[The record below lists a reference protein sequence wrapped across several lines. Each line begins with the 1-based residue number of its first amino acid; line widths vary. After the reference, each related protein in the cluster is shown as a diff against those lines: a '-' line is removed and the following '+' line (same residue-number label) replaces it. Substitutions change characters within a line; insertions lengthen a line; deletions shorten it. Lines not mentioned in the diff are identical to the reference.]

1 MLDANAYEANI
12 GRTFRITQLDMD
24 MITLDVDM
32 ITLDGILQTLALDP
46 VYATTKI
53 YVGSMHSDTIYI
65 YISLYSHIFR
75 YTYVFAHCV
84 HAYNV
89 DINGIKFI

>member
-53 YVGSMHSDTIYI
+53 YVGSMHSDMIYI
-65 YISLYSHIFR
+65 YLLIFSYISIHICLCALR
-75 YTYVFAHCV
+75 TC
-84 HAYNV
+84 
-89 DINGIKFI
+89 I

>member
-24 MITLDVDM
+24 IITLDVD
-32 ITLDGILQTLALDP
+32 IIALDGSLLTLALDP

-53 YVGSMHSDTIYI
+53 YVGSIHSDMTFIAILIERYFDTHM
-65 YISLYSHIFR
+65 SLHI
-75 YTYVFAHCV
+75 
-84 HAYNV
+84 AYMH
-89 DINGIKFI
+89 IM

>member
-53 YVGSMHSDTIYI
+53 YVGSMHSDIIYI
-65 YISLYSHIFR
+65 YPYILIYFDTHMSLRIAYMHIM
-75 YTYVFAHCV
+75 
-84 HAYNV
+84 
-89 DINGIKFI
+89 

>member
-53 YVGSMHSDTIYI
+53 YVGSMHSDMIYI
-65 YISLYSHIFR
+65 YIYPYRKIFR

>member
-53 YVGSMHSDTIYI
+53 YVGSMHSDMIYI
-65 YISLYSHIFR
+65 YILIERYFDTHMSLHI
-75 YTYVFAHCV
+75 
-84 HAYNV
+84 AYMH
-89 DINGIKFI
+89 IM